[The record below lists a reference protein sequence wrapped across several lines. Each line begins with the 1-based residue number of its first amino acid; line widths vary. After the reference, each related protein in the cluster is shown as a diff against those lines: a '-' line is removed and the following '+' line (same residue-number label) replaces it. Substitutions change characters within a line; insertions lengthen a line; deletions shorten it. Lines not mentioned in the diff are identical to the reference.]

1 MMQKNGLQLEVVQR
15 WHLIFKGNA
24 ISQRFLEDDVLDDAE
39 IKALEK
45 HIACWRE
52 RLADLSWYMRVLNE
66 RIAREANEEDEC
78 TGRFWQGRY
87 ESQALLD
94 NKAVL
99 GGMIYVDLN
108 PVRAAIAK
116 TPETSLY
123 TSIKKR
129 LDAEVKGQAQPEY
142 LLPFNGAHALDGLPF
157 DRIAYFKLVDWTS
170 RKMQAG
176 KASVAQSEPELL
188 ERLGIDEHNWMAMT
202 EHFESKFKGLIG
214 GVNKLRAAC
223 KQFKYSYCAGI
234 SVCKEV
240 LGT

>member
-1 MMQKNGLQLEVVQR
+1 MFKFAQAFALDICAYAIMSNHYHLVVKMAVQDAKKWSAREVVQR

-66 RIAREANEEDEC
+66 RIAREANAEDEC

-108 PVRAAIAK
+108 PIRAGINK

-142 LLPFNGAHALDGLPF
+142 LLPFNGSNALEGLPF
-157 DRIAYFKLVDWTS
+157 DRMAYFQLLDWTS
-170 RKMQAG
+170 RQMRPG
-176 KASVAQSEPELL
+176 KAAVDQHAPELL
-188 ERLGIDEHNWMAMT
+188 TRLGYRRTQLDGHGQA
-202 EHFESKFKGLIG
+202 F
-214 GVNKLRAAC
+214 
-223 KQFKYSYCAGI
+223 
-234 SVCKEV
+234 
-240 LGT
+240 